1 MKDKAYHFH
10 KKSMKKKITLKI
22 AAKIGLGFGILT
34 LALIL
39 NAVLISRVI
48 TESGDLNHKISE
60 VYEPSE
66 TKLVRLYNLV
76 SNSHMLLRNWVF
88 VDKIADTPDKR
99 KLIELQSKD
108 FPALRKEIAVIADEW
123 DENSRT
129 NFVHISR
136 LIKDTLFVMQ
146 QSIMNQLNSIE
157 NYDDPGVM
165 FMIAPSVAEDGD
177 ITLLTNKTLQ
187 FLDNLIAHQKN
198 EVQNARLKME
208 TSFSNLKRY
217 IFITSAILILAS
229 LFLGFITVR
238 SLVVPI
244 NNIKNRLLSMSQGI
258 LPEKKMKERNDEIGQ
273 MAKALNE
280 LVAGLKAISGFALDI
295 GRGNYQS
302 NFTPLSEKDVLGN
315 SLLRMRDDLHAAT
328 IEESKRKEE
337 DQQRNWATVGIAK
350 FSEILRQDNDKLDL
364 LSYHVISNLVKYMEA
379 NQGGIFL
386 INDTDD
392 TTPFAELV
400 SCYAFN
406 RKKHLEKRV
415 EIGEGL
421 VGRCIL
427 EKATIYLSDI
437 PDGYIKITSG
447 MGESN
452 PRNLV
457 LVPLMMND
465 EVFGVIEIASFI
477 PFEKYKIEFVEKIAE
492 SIASTLKAVKIN
504 TRTSKLLEQ
513 SKIQAEELAA
523 QEEEMRQN
531 MEELRATQEQS
542 FRKEKEL
549 QSTVEELKKKIG
561 ER

>member
-1 MKDKAYHFH
+1 MIRHTTFDK
-10 KKSMKKKITLKI
+10 KLMKKKITLKI

-34 LALIL
+34 LALVL

-48 TESGDLNHKISE
+48 TESGDLNRKISD

-66 TKLVRLYNLV
+66 TKLVKLHNLV

-88 VDKIADTPDKR
+88 VDKIANTPDKR
-99 KLIELQSKD
+99 KLTELQNKD
-108 FPALRKEIAVIADEW
+108 FPALRKEIALIADEW
-123 DENSRT
+123 DDNSRT
-129 NFVHISR
+129 NFSRISG

-157 NYDDPGVM
+157 NYNDPGVM
-165 FMIAPSVAEDGD
+165 FMIAPSVGEDGE

-198 EVQNARLKME
+198 EVQNARHQME

-229 LFLGFITVR
+229 LFLGLITVR

-280 LVAGLKAISGFALDI
+280 LVAGLKAISGFALEI
-295 GRGNYQS
+295 GRGNYKS
-302 NFTPLSEKDVLGN
+302 HFTPLSENDVLGN
-315 SLLRMRDDLHAAT
+315 SLLRMRDDLNAAT

-337 DQQRNWATVGIAK
+337 DQQRNWAAIGIAK

-392 TTPFAELV
+392 TKPFAELV

-492 SIASTLKAVKIN
+492 SIAATLKAVKIN

-549 QSTVEELKKKIG
+549 QSTVEELKKKVG

>member
-1 MKDKAYHFH
+1 MIRHTTFD

-34 LALIL
+34 LALVL

-48 TESGDLNHKISE
+48 TESGDLNRKISE

-66 TKLVRLYNLV
+66 NRLVKLHNLV

-88 VDKIADTPDKR
+88 VDKIANTPDKR
-99 KLIELQSKD
+99 KLTELQNKD
-108 FPALRKEIAVIADEW
+108 FPALRKEIALIADEW

-129 NFVHISR
+129 NFSSISG
-136 LIKDTLFVMQ
+136 LIKDTLFAMQ

-157 NYDDPGVM
+157 NYNDPGIM
-165 FMIAPSVAEDGD
+165 FMITPSVGEDGD
-177 ITLLTNKTLQ
+177 VTLVTNKTLQ
-187 FLDNLIAHQKN
+187 LLDNLIVNQKK
-198 EVQNARLKME
+198 EVQNARLQME

-273 MAKALNE
+273 MAKALNQ
-280 LVAGLKAISGFALDI
+280 LVEGLRAISSFALDI

-302 NFTPLSEKDVLGN
+302 NFTPLSENDVLGN
-315 SLLRMRDDLHAAT
+315 SLLRMRDDLNAAT

-337 DQQRNWATVGIAK
+337 DQQRNWAAIGIAK

-392 TTPFAELV
+392 TRPFAELV

-492 SIASTLKAVKIN
+492 SIAATLKAVKIN

-549 QSTVEELKKKIG
+549 QSTVEELKKKFG
-561 ER
+561 EK

>member
-1 MKDKAYHFH
+1 
-10 KKSMKKKITLKI
+10 MKKKITLKI

-34 LALIL
+34 LALVL

-48 TESGDLNHKISE
+48 TESGDLNRKISD

-66 TKLVRLYNLV
+66 TKLVKLHNLV

-88 VDKIADTPDKR
+88 VDKIANTPDKR
-99 KLIELQSKD
+99 KLTELQNKD
-108 FPALRKEIAVIADEW
+108 FPALRKEIALIADEW
-123 DENSRT
+123 DDNSRT
-129 NFVHISR
+129 NFSRISG

-157 NYDDPGVM
+157 NYNDPGVM
-165 FMIAPSVAEDGD
+165 FMIAPSVGEDGE

-198 EVQNARLKME
+198 EVQNARHQME

-229 LFLGFITVR
+229 LFLGLITVR

-280 LVAGLKAISGFALDI
+280 LVAGLKAISGFALEI
-295 GRGNYQS
+295 GRGNYKS
-302 NFTPLSEKDVLGN
+302 HFTPLSENDVLGN
-315 SLLRMRDDLHAAT
+315 SLLRMRDDLNAAT

-337 DQQRNWATVGIAK
+337 DQQRNWAAIGIAK

-392 TTPFAELV
+392 TKPFAELV

-465 EVFGVIEIASFI
+465 EVFGV
-477 PFEKYKIEFVEKIAE
+477 
-492 SIASTLKAVKIN
+492 
-504 TRTSKLLEQ
+504 
-513 SKIQAEELAA
+513 
-523 QEEEMRQN
+523 
-531 MEELRATQEQS
+531 
-542 FRKEKEL
+542 
-549 QSTVEELKKKIG
+549 
-561 ER
+561 

>member
-1 MKDKAYHFH
+1 
-10 KKSMKKKITLKI
+10 MKKKITLKI

-48 TESGDLNHKISE
+48 TESGDLNRKISE
-60 VYEPSE
+60 IYEPSDA
-66 TKLVRLYNLV
+66 KLVKLYNLV

-108 FPALRKEIAVIADEW
+108 FPALRKEIALISDEW
-123 DENSRT
+123 DENSRR
-129 NFVHISR
+129 NFSQISA
-136 LIKDTLFVMQ
+136 LIKDTLFLMQ

-157 NYDDPGVM
+157 KYDDPGVM
-165 FMIAPSVAEDGD
+165 FMVTPSVAEDGEV
-177 ITLLTNKTLQ
+177 TLLSNKTLQ
-187 FLDNLIAHQKN
+187 LLDNLIVHQKN
-198 EVQNARLKME
+198 AVQNARLQME
-208 TSFSNLKRY
+208 TSFSSLKRY

-280 LVAGLKAISGFALDI
+280 LVAGLKAISGFALEI

-302 NFTPLSEKDVLGN
+302 NFTPLSENDVLGN
-315 SLLRMRDDLHAAT
+315 SLLRMRDDLNAAT

-386 INDTDD
+386 VNDTDD
-392 TTPFAELV
+392 TKPFAELV

-427 EKATIYLSDI
+427 EKATIFLSDI

-477 PFEKYKIEFVEKIAE
+477 PFEKYRIEFVEKIAE

-549 QSTVEELKKKIG
+549 QSTVEELRKKIG
-561 ER
+561 DR

>member
-1 MKDKAYHFH
+1 
-10 KKSMKKKITLKI
+10 MKKKITLKI

-34 LALIL
+34 LALIV

-48 TESGDLNHKISE
+48 TESGNLNHKISE
-60 VYEPSE
+60 IYEPSE
-66 TKLVRLYNLV
+66 TKLVKLHNLV

-99 KLIELQSKD
+99 KLIEIQSKD
-108 FPALRKEIAVIADEW
+108 FPTLRKEIAVIADEW
-123 DENSRT
+123 DENSRK
-129 NFVHISR
+129 NFSRISAQ
-136 LIKDTLFVMQ
+136 IKDTLFAMQ

-157 NYDDPGVM
+157 NYNDPGVM
-165 FMIAPSVAEDGD
+165 FMITPSVGEDGE

-187 FLDNLIAHQKN
+187 ILDNLIVHQKN
-198 EVQNARLKME
+198 EVQNARFKME

-217 IFITSAILILAS
+217 IFITSVILILAS
-229 LFLGFITVR
+229 LFLGFVTVC

-258 LPEKKMKERNDEIGQ
+258 LPEKKMKERKDEIGQ
-273 MAKALNE
+273 MAKALNQ
-280 LVAGLKAISGFALDI
+280 LVEGLKAISSFALEI

-302 NFTPLSEKDVLGN
+302 NFTPLSENDVLGN
-315 SLLRMRDDLHAAT
+315 SLLRMRDDLNAAT

-337 DQQRNWATVGIAK
+337 DEQRNWATIGIAK

-392 TTPFAELV
+392 TKPFAELV

-492 SIASTLKAVKIN
+492 SIAATLKAVKIN

-549 QSTVEELKKKIG
+549 QSTVEELKKKFG

>member
-1 MKDKAYHFH
+1 
-10 KKSMKKKITLKI
+10 MKKKITLKI

-34 LALIL
+34 LALIV

-48 TESGDLNHKISE
+48 TESGNLNHKISE
-60 VYEPSE
+60 IYEPSE
-66 TKLVRLYNLV
+66 TKLVKLHNLV

-99 KLIELQSKD
+99 KLIEIQSKD
-108 FPALRKEIAVIADEW
+108 FPTLRKEIAVIADEW
-123 DENSRT
+123 DENSRK
-129 NFVHISR
+129 NFSRISAQ
-136 LIKDTLFVMQ
+136 IKDTLFAMQ

-157 NYDDPGVM
+157 NYNDPGVM
-165 FMIAPSVAEDGD
+165 FMITPSVGEDGE

-187 FLDNLIAHQKN
+187 ILDNLIVHQKN
-198 EVQNARLKME
+198 EVQNARFKME

-217 IFITSAILILAS
+217 IFITSVILILAS
-229 LFLGFITVR
+229 LFLGFVTVR

-258 LPEKKMKERNDEIGQ
+258 LPEKKMKERKDEIGQ
-273 MAKALNE
+273 MAKALNQ
-280 LVAGLKAISGFALDI
+280 LVEGLKAISSFALEI

-302 NFTPLSEKDVLGN
+302 NFTPLSENDVLGN
-315 SLLRMRDDLHAAT
+315 SLLRMRDDLNAAT

-337 DQQRNWATVGIAK
+337 DEQRNWATIGIAK

-392 TTPFAELV
+392 TKPFAELV

-492 SIASTLKAVKIN
+492 SIAATLKAVKIN

-549 QSTVEELKKKIG
+549 QSTVEELKKKFG